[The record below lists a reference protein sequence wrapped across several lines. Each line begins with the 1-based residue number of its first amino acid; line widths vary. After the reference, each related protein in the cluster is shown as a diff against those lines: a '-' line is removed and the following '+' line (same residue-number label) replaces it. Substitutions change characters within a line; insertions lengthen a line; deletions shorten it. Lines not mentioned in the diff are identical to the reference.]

1 MECCQL
7 VGDAVQTGFEMT
19 HGMQR
24 PVVMLSGVSIST
36 VACAAEP
43 SHATH
48 VRAERGSVGGAVKE
62 RDIAQ
67 TRVSVL

>member
-1 MECCQL
+1 M
-7 VGDAVQTGFEMT
+7 VGSGDQTGFEMT
-19 HGMQR
+19 QR
-24 PVVMLSGVSIST
+24 KQQSVVMLSGVSIST

-67 TRVSVL
+67 TVSVL